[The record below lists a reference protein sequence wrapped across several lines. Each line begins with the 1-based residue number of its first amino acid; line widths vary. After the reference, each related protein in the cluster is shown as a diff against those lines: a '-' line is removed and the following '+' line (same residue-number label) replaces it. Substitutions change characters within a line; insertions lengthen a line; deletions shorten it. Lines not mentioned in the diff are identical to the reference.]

1 VTGGLA
7 VTLYFE
13 PHADRARALAEV
25 LGGAPHG
32 AEDLAELA
40 SLVRADPSAQLV
52 ILGASVG
59 LAEAVAFAAQHRL
72 TRPSLGVVLLRDQVD
87 VAVLAEAL
95 RSGIREVINAGDA
108 DGIRAACTRSLAVSH
123 QLTLGGMT
131 PAPASVKEGHLVT
144 VFAGKGGCGKSTVA
158 TNLAVALADGGKAR
172 VCLVDLDL
180 TFGDVAIMLQL
191 VPKRSLADAV
201 AMAGR
206 LDETA
211 IRSLVT
217 PYAPGM
223 DTLLAPPAPADGER
237 VGRELVSEILKIV
250 KRMYDYVVV
259 DTPPFFSDQVLA
271 ALDLSQW
278 YILLATPD
286 IPALKNL
293 RLTLDMFEL
302 LEYPTSQRIIVLNRS
317 DSQVGLTAA
326 DIDRVVRAP
335 IAGRVPSTRDV
346 PVSINRGV
354 PLMVDSPNNPV
365 SRYIREIR
373 AQIVASSHPDGQ
385 PAAAPRRR
393 SFSLRRGR

>member
-1 VTGGLA
+1 
-7 VTLYFE
+7 VTLYYE
-13 PHADRARALAEV
+13 PHADRARTLAEAM
-25 LGGAPHG
+25 GGQPHG
-32 AEDLAELA
+32 AESLAELT
-40 SLVRADPSAQLV
+40 SLVRADPGAQLV
-52 ILGASVG
+52 ILGASVD
-59 LAEAVAFAAQHRL
+59 LADAVAFAAQHRL
-72 TRPSLGVVLLRDQVD
+72 TRPLLGVVLLRDQVD

-108 DGIRAACTRSLAVSH
+108 DGIRAACARSLEVSH
-123 QLTLGGMT
+123 QLAVTGA
-131 PAPASVKEGHLVT
+131 APAAAPAKEGHVVT

-158 TNLAVALADGGKAR
+158 TNLAVALADGGRSR

-191 VPKRSLADAV
+191 LPKRSLVDAV
-201 AMAGR
+201 PMAGR

-217 PYAPGM
+217 PYAPGL
-223 DTLLAPPAPADGER
+223 DTLLAPPSPADGER
-237 VGRELVSEILKIV
+237 VGREIVSEILKIV

>member
-1 VTGGLA
+1 
-7 VTLYFE
+7 
-13 PHADRARALAEV
+13 
-25 LGGAPHG
+25 
-32 AEDLAELA
+32 
-40 SLVRADPSAQLV
+40 
-52 ILGASVG
+52 
-59 LAEAVAFAAQHRL
+59 
-72 TRPSLGVVLLRDQVD
+72 VVLLRDQVD

-108 DGIRAACTRSLAVSH
+108 DGIRGACARSLEVSH
-123 QLTLGGMT
+123 QLAVSGA
-131 PAPASVKEGHLVT
+131 APAAAPAKEGHVVT

-158 TNLAVALADGGKAR
+158 TNLAVALADGGRSR

-191 VPKRSLADAV
+191 LPKRSLADAV
-201 AMAGR
+201 PMAGR

-217 PYAPGM
+217 PYAPGL
-223 DTLLAPPAPADGER
+223 DTLLAPPSPADGER
-237 VGRELVSEILKIV
+237 VGREIVSEILKIV

-302 LEYPTSQRIIVLNRS
+302 LEYPASQRIVVLNRS
-317 DSQVGLTAA
+317 DAQVGLTAS
-326 DIDRVVRAP
+326 DIDRVVRVP

-373 AQIVASSHPDGQ
+373 AQIVASSQPDGQ
-385 PAAAPRRR
+385 PPATERRR

>member
-1 VTGGLA
+1 MA
-7 VTLYFE
+7 LYYE
-13 PHADRARALAEV
+13 PQADRARFLAAV
-25 LGGAPHG
+25 LGDQAHGAP
-32 AEDLAELA
+32 DLAELA
-40 SLVRADPSAQLV
+40 TLVRADPDMQLV
-52 ILGASVG
+52 VLGAGVD
-59 LAEAVAFAAQHRL
+59 LTDAVAFAAQHRL

-87 VAVLAEAL
+87 VAVLAEAI
-95 RSGIREVINAGDA
+95 RSGIREVITASDA
-108 DGIRAACTRSLAVSH
+108 DGIRAACARSLEVSRQLATGVTVPATAVK
-123 QLTLGGMT
+123 
-131 PAPASVKEGHLVT
+131 AKEGHVVT

-158 TNLAVALADGGKAR
+158 TNLAVALADGGRSR
-172 VCLVDLDL
+172 VCLIDLDL

-191 VPKRSLADAV
+191 VPKLSLADAV
-201 AMAGR
+201 PMVGR

-211 IRSLVT
+211 VRSLVT
-217 PYAPGM
+217 PYAPGL
-223 DTLLAPPAPADGER
+223 DTLLAPPGPAEGER

-286 IPALKNL
+286 IPSLKNL
-293 RLTLDMFEL
+293 RLTLDMFDL
-302 LEYPTSQRIIVLNRS
+302 LEYPESRRIVVLNRS
-317 DSQVGLTAA
+317 DSQVGLTQA

-365 SRYIREIR
+365 SRYIREVR
-373 AQIVASSHPDGQ
+373 TRIVGGSAPAGDAPASH
-385 PAAAPRRR
+385 RRR
-393 SFSLRRGR
+393 SFALRRGR